1 MEIEPPKCVMVIAEE
16 LPPGLAVNAA
26 AVLAVTVGRLVPSVV
41 GPEATDGSG
50 QTHAGLISITLPILK
65 AQSAVIRQIKMKAE
79 QTGGLIIV
87 DLTEPAQTA
96 RTYDDYLAQIAKT
109 PAEELEYRGIALYG
123 AKGSINKLTGN
134 LPLLR

>member
-1 MEIEPPKCVMVIAEE
+1 MEGESPKCVMVIAEE

-26 AVLAVTVGRLVPSVV
+26 AVLAVTLGHSLPSVV
-41 GPEATDGSG
+41 GPDAVDASG

-65 AQSAVIRQIKMKAE
+65 AQAAVIRKIKMRAE
-79 QTGGLIIV
+79 QTSGLLVV

-96 RTYDDYLAQIAKT
+96 RTYDDYLAQIAAA
-109 PAEELEYRGIALYG
+109 PAEELEYRGLALYG
-123 AKGSINKLTGN
+123 PKGLVNKLTGN

>member
-1 MEIEPPKCVMVIAEE
+1 MEGETFKCVMVIAEG

-26 AVLAVTVGRLVPSVV
+26 AVLAVTIGRSFPSVV
-41 GPEATDGSG
+41 GPDVVDGSG
-50 QTHAGLISITLPILK
+50 QKHAGLISITLPILK
-65 AQSAVIRQIKMKAE
+65 AQGDVIRQIRMRAG
-79 QTGGLIIV
+79 QINGLIIV

-96 RTYDDYLAQIAKT
+96 RTYEDYLAQIAKI

-123 AKGSINKLTGN
+123 SKGIVNKLTGN